1 MGGLKMIN
9 RKFLAAFVFVMVLG
23 LSACGSA
30 EHGASDIN
38 SIQAEPVLIETEN
51 VEQGAGE
58 HQEETKEYWH
68 KPADYGPTPL
78 ERYHNCK
85 TKC

>member
-1 MGGLKMIN
+1 MIN

-38 SIQAEPVLIETEN
+38 SKQ
-51 VEQGAGE
+51 
-58 HQEETKEYWH
+58 
-68 KPADYGPTPL
+68 
-78 ERYHNCK
+78 
-85 TKC
+85 